1 MASDLINTRRSF
13 AVILTVCALLC
24 AVLCAL
30 PFIFGLFDPKR
41 GLIPYLISV
50 AVLTA
55 AATALILHRRKKRSA
70 DGFDAGV
77 CASASDDEDKDKD
90 KKAHSSENT
99 RSN

>member
-24 AVLCAL
+24 VVLCAL
-30 PFIFGLFDPKR
+30 PFMFGLFDPKR

-77 CASASDDEDKDKD
+77 CASASDDEDKDK
-90 KKAHSSENT
+90 KAHSSENT

>member
-30 PFIFGLFDPKR
+30 PFMFGLFDPKR

-70 DGFDAGV
+70 NGS
-77 CASASDDEDKDKD
+77 CADSCVSVSDDEDNE
-90 KKAHSSENT
+90 A
-99 RSN
+99 RPL